1 MAWTDTEIHNAWKT
15 QRYAPPQERREMRQ
29 GLTQTFYDPSLTRKM
44 ADALPQ
50 GAAASQEFLQVV
62 EKAIRQNRR
71 EHTIRV
77 DQSGGGRKSM
87 YVDPNR
93 VWMDVAGLRPRRGQ
107 IPPQVLRQMRR
118 DDPILLSIIQNLKNR
133 AQAFAKPVAQGLAVM
148 LRGVEGFDFRPKYKG
163 DHEPLTPHEERLRR
177 RFIDFLMNGGD
188 APRFTSDGSPNR
200 EDLERETLS
209 QNFGLIIDQRYT
221 FDGVPIELERTRDG
235 RSLSGFY
242 VLPGDTIH
250 RIDAAQWSRM
260 NNLVAQEN
268 PNAKFAQAIQD
279 TIYTTYGSNDLYYDY
294 VNAQDGLGMRGYGL
308 SEVEMCA
315 RLTIGV
321 MNVMTHTSSLFDR
334 NAIPNSIMVL
344 KGMIN
349 DSVLTE
355 FGESW
360 SGYRLGAGGDYMFPI
375 LNFRDPASSAELLNV
390 QNQPQDMAF
399 TQFLSFLGAIDC
411 SVFGID
417 ASEINLSAFGGNNAG
432 LSSGKDT
439 DVKLNDS
446 RNRAF
451 LPMMMRLEHLF
462 NTILQPLIG
471 DDWEFKFIG
480 LAKMEIETMRE
491 LVEKSV
497 TVNEA
502 RTGILGMAPM
512 DDSLVGDSLLNNPG
526 ISQMKIAAVGNKVID
541 KDGNGIPDN
550 REPAQKKGGKGK
562 KGITATE
569 LED

>member
-1 MAWTDTEIHNAWKT
+1 M
-15 QRYAPPQERREMRQ
+15 
-29 GLTQTFYDPSLTRKM
+29 
-44 ADALPQ
+44 
-50 GAAASQEFLQVV
+50 
-62 EKAIRQNRR
+62 
-71 EHTIRV
+71 
-77 DQSGGGRKSM
+77 
-87 YVDPNR
+87 
-93 VWMDVAGLRPRRGQ
+93 
-107 IPPQVLRQMRR
+107 
-118 DDPILLSIIQNLKNR
+118 
-133 AQAFAKPVAQGLAVM
+133 
-148 LRGVEGFDFRPKYKG
+148 
-163 DHEPLTPHEERLRR
+163 
-177 RFIDFLMNGGD
+177 
-188 APRFTSDGSPNR
+188 
-200 EDLERETLS
+200 
-209 QNFGLIIDQRYT
+209 
-221 FDGVPIELERTRDG
+221 PIELERTRDG

-512 DDSLVGDSLLNNPG
+512 DDDLAGTSLLNNPA
-526 ISQMKIAAVGNKVID
+526 ISQLRLATV
-541 KDGNGIPDN
+541 KDGVADLNGNGVPDS
-550 REPAQKKGGKGK
+550 EEKKAPAKGGKGK
-562 KGITATE
+562 KGVTASE
-569 LED
+569 IEA